1 MSALHSNQTSRRRA
15 RLPGHSAAALASAA
29 LSMSLACSS
38 NSSTQPPISD
48 EQICA
53 EATVGPPLLRRL
65 TNSELES
72 SIGDIFPT
80 IKAIGW
86 AGVKLG
92 VDPVSHMGFGNDA
105 QVLQVNQQTA
115 QEILDTAEDVAT
127 YVTNAG
133 ILPLV
138 LPCSTFTPDRTCATT
153 FVRDTGRRLFRR
165 PLADSE
171 RNDYLGL
178 YDSVKAKADFASA
191 IKWTLVAMI
200 ESPHSIYRSELGVAD
215 GDGYGLTQHELASE
229 LSYTF
234 SGTTPSVALL
244 DKADRGELSTPDVLL
259 TEAKALLATPRGQE
273 VVRQLFRSWFRY
285 ERAATVTRPDV
296 PNYFTVRNSLV
307 EETKRFIDQVVLT
320 DRGGIN
326 QLLTANYTFLDPM
339 LVTHY
344 GYGAAGAGFVRTQR
358 PAQWGI
364 GVLAQGSIL
373 AANAQAQG
381 SSPTQ
386 RGLLVFEKLLC
397 SVRPEP
403 PKNIPPLPPI
413 MPGQRTTRDRYE
425 SQHAVGSCAFC
436 HKQFDPIGFTFEH
449 FDEVGR
455 YRKDEKGLA
464 INDSGRAMTPT
475 DEVRIEATGQVD
487 LVQKLAARD
496 DVHGC
501 AADMMAAFAYGL
513 SEGQPRCLVTKL
525 RPNLTSGDQSVL
537 DYLTG
542 LTASPHFTRRR

>member
-1 MSALHSNQTSRRRA
+1 MSALLHKSPSRRRKSSTCGIGSVV
-15 RLPGHSAAALASAA
+15 LSGA
-29 LSMSLACSS
+29 LSLSLACSS
-38 NSSTQPPISD
+38 NEPTQPSSSD

-65 TNSELES
+65 SGRELENS
-72 SIGDIFPT
+72 LGDIFPT

-86 AGVKLG
+86 AGGKLG

-115 QEILDTAEDVAT
+115 QEILDTAEDVAG

-165 PLADSE
+165 PLSDAE
-171 RNDYLGL
+171 RNEYLGL
-178 YDSVKAKADFASA
+178 YDSMKQKADFPTA

-200 ESPHSIYRSELGVAD
+200 QSPNSIYRSELGVAD
-215 GDGYGLTQHELASE
+215 GDGYKLSQHELASE
-229 LSYTF
+229 LAYTF
-234 SGTTPSVALL
+234 SGTTPTVALL
-244 DKADRGELSTPDVLL
+244 DKADRGELATP
-259 TEAKALLATPRGQE
+259 EALHAEAVALIATPRGQD

-296 PNYFTVRNSLV
+296 VNYFNVRNSLV
-307 EETKRFIDQVVLT
+307 EETKRFIDQVVLS
-320 DRGGIN
+320 DRGGLN
-326 QLLTANYTFLDPM
+326 QLLTANYTFLDAT

-344 GYGAAGAGFVRTQR
+344 GYGTASGGFARTQR
-358 PAQWGI
+358 PPEWGI
-364 GVLAQGSIL
+364 GVLAQGAIL
-373 AANAQAQG
+373 AANAQAQS

-397 SVRPEP
+397 NVRPEP

-413 MPGQRTTRDRYE
+413 MPGQKTTRDRYE

-455 YRKDEKGLA
+455 YRNDEKGLP
-464 INDSGRAMTPT
+464 INDSGRALTAT
-475 DEVRIEATGQVD
+475 DQVSIEATGQVD
-487 LVQKLAARD
+487 LAQKLASRD
-496 DVHGC
+496 DVRSC
-501 AADMMAAFAYGL
+501 AADMMAAYAYGL
-513 SEGQPRCLVTKL
+513 SEGQPRCLIGKL
-525 RPNLTSGDQSVL
+525 RPNMQSGDQSVL
-537 DYLTG
+537 EYLTG
-542 LTASPHFTRRR
+542 LTAAPHFTRRR

>member
-1 MSALHSNQTSRRRA
+1 MSALLRNPLKLPATA
-15 RLPGHSAAALASAA
+15 RGAGLGGVVLSAA
-29 LSMSLACSS
+29 LSLSAACSS
-38 NSSTQPPISD
+38 NDATLPTPSD

-53 EATVGPPLLRRL
+53 EATVGPPVLRRL
-65 TNSELES
+65 SNRELENS
-72 SIGDIFPT
+72 LGDIFPT

-92 VDPVSHMGFGNDA
+92 VDPVSHLGFGNDA
-105 QVLQVNQQTA
+105 QVLQVNGQTA

-127 YVTNAG
+127 YVTNPG

-138 LPCSTFTPDRTCATT
+138 LSCSTFTPDRSCATT

-165 PLADSE
+165 AVADAE
-171 RNDYLGL
+171 RDQYLGL
-178 YDSVKAKADFASA
+178 YDSVKAKADFPTA

-200 ESPHSIYRSELGVAD
+200 QSPSAIYRSELGTAD
-215 GDGYGLTQHELASE
+215 GDGYKLTQHELASE
-229 LSYTF
+229 LAYTF
-234 SGTTPSVALL
+234 SGTTPTVALL
-244 DKADRGELSTPDVLL
+244 DKADRGELSSPDVLL
-259 TEAKALLATPRGQE
+259 TEAKALIATPRGQE
-273 VVRQLFRSWFRY
+273 VVRQLFKSWFRY

-296 PNYFTVRNSLV
+296 ANYFNVRNSLV

-320 DRGGIN
+320 DRGGLN
-326 QLLTANYTFLDPM
+326 QLLTANYTFLDAT
-339 LVTHY
+339 LVQHY
-344 GYGAAGAGFVRTQR
+344 GYGTASGGFARATR
-358 PAQWGI
+358 PPDWGI

-373 AANAQAQG
+373 AANAQAQS

-397 SVRPEP
+397 NVRPEP
-403 PKNIPPLPPI
+403 PKIIPPLPPI
-413 MPGQRTTRDRYE
+413 MPGQKTTRDRYE

-464 INDSGRAMTPT
+464 INDAGRALTPT
-475 DEVRIEATGQVD
+475 DEVSIEAAGQVD
-487 LVQKLAARD
+487 LAQKLASRE
-496 DVHGC
+496 DVRSC
-501 AADMMAAFAYGL
+501 AADMMAAYAYGL
-513 SEGQPRCLVTKL
+513 SEGQPRCLIGKL
-525 RPNLTSGDQSVL
+525 RPSLQSGDQSVV

-542 LTASPHFTRRR
+542 LTAAPHFTRRR